1 MARKKKQATAPLV
14 DILVGVF
21 GLFVQGI
28 IIIIYSLIRLVMFV
42 FVGISIYRSGY
53 KAKSGNGLFKTYFN
67 KGNKGEYELYK
78 KLTKI
83 MDQKYILTNLY
94 LPGKNVLK
102 TELDVV
108 LLTTHGIYVFEVKN
122 YSGYIYGSEKD
133 EKWTQVLNR
142 FVKHRFYNPLRQNYA
157 HTKALENYL
166 GISHEEI
173 IPVVS
178 FSNRSTLSKINV
190 NDKTHVL
197 QVDKTIKLIKENLK
211 TANRI
216 YTEDVLDEFLIKLIE
231 TTNMDKNTKEQHINE
246 VIQLKESKELKL
258 EDSKA

>member
-28 IIIIYSLIRLVMFV
+28 IIIIYSLIKLVMFV

-53 KAKSGNGLFKTYFN
+53 KPKSGNGLFKTYFN

-142 FVKHRFYNPLRQNYA
+142 FLKHRFYNPLRQNYA